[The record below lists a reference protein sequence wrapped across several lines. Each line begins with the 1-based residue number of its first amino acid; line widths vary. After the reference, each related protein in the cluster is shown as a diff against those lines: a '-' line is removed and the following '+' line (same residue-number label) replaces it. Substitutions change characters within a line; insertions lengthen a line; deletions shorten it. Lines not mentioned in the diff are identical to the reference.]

1 MWFMVKKW
9 CLIICILLL
18 PVLAFAQTAAELD
31 TILETK
37 AVSAATAARFALG
50 SADLLP
56 QELSGSKAE
65 VAAYDMAKSKGWITT
80 GSGEDITLKDTAF
93 LIMSAFDVKG
103 GVMYKFLPGPR
114 YAYRE
119 MVYRKLIQGRADPDM
134 NVSGARLLQIIG
146 RTLDYVGT
154 LESGGDQ

>member
-1 MWFMVKKW
+1 MKKHFISTIF
-9 CLIICILLL
+9 LYTVFAL
-18 PVLAFAQTAAELD
+18 FAQTAAELD

-37 AVSAATAARFALG
+37 AVTTAMAARFALG

-56 QELSGSKAE
+56 QDLSGSMAE
-65 VAAYDMAKSKGWITT
+65 TAAYDMAKSKGWITT
-80 GSGEDITLKDTAF
+80 EAGEAITLKDTAF
-93 LIMSAFDVKG
+93 LVMSAFDVKG

-134 NVSGARLLQIIG
+134 IVSGERFLHIIG
-146 RTLDYVGT
+146 RTLDYVGS
-154 LESGGDQ
+154 LESGDNQ

>member
-1 MWFMVKKW
+1 MLNK
-9 CLIICILLL
+9 LLL
-18 PVLAFAQTAAELD
+18 SIFFLFLAFALFAQTAAELD
-31 TILETK
+31 TILEAK

-50 SADLLP
+50 SADMLP

-65 VAAYDMAKSKGWITT
+65 TLAYDMAKSKGWITT
-80 GSGEDITLKDTAF
+80 EAGDAITLKDSAF

-134 NVSGARLLQIIG
+134 NVSGPRLLQIIG